1 MSAIEKQTIHVTPV
15 GEDYIFHID
24 LESSAEKS
32 MVVAASNNKS
42 VKISLSHEVS
52 TSSTTAKFIMS
63 VNGYYNESEET
74 FNYAQVV
81 VEAGL
86 NGWRATVSD
95 TYSTCISSESSK
107 FPTYHTYIRS
117 LFACQEI
124 FAKLIS
130 FATQKEE
137 EIAVCLSNTLKFYFE
152 VLDGRHED
160 SNLKRKLSFESHFEQ
175 IGYVDAISLVEEI
188 EHSTRH
194 VIYHLVALD
203 KEDYRPINFTIE
215 KTTDGTYLRTV
226 LDGDVDREVV
236 TLEEVK
242 VDIHDSYKLK

>member
-32 MVVAASNNKS
+32 IVVAASNNKS

-52 TSSTTAKFIMS
+52 APSTTAKFIMS

-95 TYSTCISSESSK
+95 THPTCISSENSK
-107 FPTYHTYIRS
+107 FPTYHAYIRS

-137 EIAVCLSNTLKFYFE
+137 EIAACLSNTLKFYFE

-160 SNLKRKLSFESHFEQ
+160 SNLKRKLSFESHFES
-175 IGYVDAISLVEEI
+175 IGYFDAISLAEEI
-188 EHSTRH
+188 EHISRH
-194 VIYHLVALD
+194 VIYHLVALN

-215 KTTDGTYLRTV
+215 KTADGTYLRTV
-226 LDGDVDREVV
+226 LDGDVDREVI
-236 TLEEVK
+236 TLEEAQI
-242 VDIHDSYKLK
+242 DIHESYKLK